1 MGTSAVIIT
10 LNEARHIAACI
21 ASVRFCDEVL
31 VVDSGST
38 DGTPELAREA
48 GARVMARPFD
58 DFASQK
64 NFAVS
69 QAGQEWVL
77 SLDADE
83 RVSAEL
89 AAEIPRTL
97 AAAAPQTAAYRMP
110 RWNFILGRRMRFGG
124 GGGDKPVRL
133 FRKEGTRFQGI
144 VHETASFG
152 GKIGD
157 LRAPL
162 LHYSTPDAASYMHKL
177 NAYTA
182 LEARLLKERGA
193 SFRRTDLAIRPIG
206 RFLQMYIVQAG
217 FLDGRTGLV
226 FALLSAYYEAVR
238 YFKFCEISARV
249 TRHPRESGGL
259 SGFPLARE

>member
-10 LNEARHIAACI
+10 LNEARHIAECI

-69 QAGQEWVL
+69 QAGREWIL

-110 RWNFILGRRMRFGG
+110 RWNFIFGRRMRFGG
-124 GGGDKPVRL
+124 GGGDRPVRL
-133 FRKEGTRFQGI
+133 FRREGTRFHGI
-144 VHETASFG
+144 VHETAVFG
-152 GKIGD
+152 GATED
-157 LRAPL
+157 LRNPIR
-162 LHYSTPDAASYMHKL
+162 HYSTPDAASYMRKL
-177 NAYTA
+177 NAYTT

-193 SFRRTDLAIRPIG
+193 GFKGSDLALRPLG
-206 RFLQMYIVQAG
+206 RFLQRYVAQAG
-217 FLDGRTGLV
+217 FLEGHTGLV

-238 YFKFCEISARV
+238 YFKFWEILRPLSDRMMPRDTTRV
-249 TRHPRESGGL
+249 LEK
-259 SGFPLARE
+259 